1 MTIRTTEQLL
11 FEVRDQIATITLNRP
26 EKKNAFTTEM
36 LHAWGDAL
44 LECAQREDVRV
55 VVLTGAGNAFCSG
68 GDVGNMKD
76 RSEDSAYQRKTAL
89 SERVHRIPLILE
101 SFEKPVIVAVNGVAT
116 GAGMDMALMG
126 DIRIAASSARFAETY
141 MKIGIFSGDGGAWYL
156 PRLVGTSKA
165 LDLLLTARFID
176 AIEAEKMGLVSR
188 VVPDDELMAVTYALA
203 SQIAAQPPIAVRMM
217 KRAVY
222 QAERMDLRT
231 HLDMASSHM
240 AAIYSTQDHKEA
252 VTAFQEK
259 RKPQFVGR

>member
-1 MTIRTTEQLL
+1 MTIRATDQLR
-11 FEVRDQIATITLNRP
+11 FEVRDNIATITLNRP

-44 LECAQREDVRV
+44 LECGERDDVHV
-55 VVLTGAGNAFCSG
+55 VVLTGAGDAFCSG

-76 RSEDSAYQRKTAL
+76 RAEDSAYQRKVAL

-101 SFEKPVIVAVNGVAT
+101 TFEKPVIVAVNGVAT

-141 MKIGIFSGDGGAWYL
+141 MRVGIFSGDGGAWFL
-156 PRLVGTSKA
+156 PRIVGTAKA
-165 LDLLLTARFID
+165 LDLLWTARFID
-176 AIEAEKMGLVSR
+176 AAEAQSMGIVSR
-188 VVPDDELMAVTYALA
+188 VVPDDQLLTAAYELAT
-203 SQIAAQPPIAVRMM
+203 QIAAQPPIGVRMM

-240 AAIYSTQDHKEA
+240 AAIYSTRDHREA
-252 VTAFQEK
+252 VAAFQEK
-259 RKPQFVGR
+259 RKPQFSGN

>member
-1 MTIRTTEQLL
+1 MSIRSTSQLK
-11 FEVRDQIATITLNRP
+11 FEVHEYIATITLNRP

-44 LECAQREDVRV
+44 LECAERDDVRV
-55 VVLTGAGNAFCSG
+55 VVLTGAGDAFCSG

-76 RSEDSAYQRKTAL
+76 RAQDSAYQRKVAL
-89 SERVHRIPLILE
+89 AERVHRIPLILE
-101 SFEKPVIVAVNGVAT
+101 RFEKPLIVAVNGVAT

-126 DIRIAASSARFAETY
+126 DIRLAASTARFAETY
-141 MKIGIFSGDGGAWYL
+141 SRIGIFSGDGGAWYL
-156 PRLVGTSKA
+156 PRIVGTAKA
-165 LDLLLTARFID
+165 LDLLWTGRFID
-176 AIEAEKMGLVSR
+176 AVEAERMGIVSR
-188 VVPDDELMAVTYALA
+188 VVPAELLMSSTYELA
-203 SQIAAQPPIAVRMM
+203 KQIAAQPPIAVRMM

-252 VTAFQEK
+252 VAAFQEK
-259 RKPQFVGR
+259 RKPSFDGH

>member
-1 MTIRTTEQLL
+1 MAIRSTDQLR
-11 FEVRDQIATITLNRP
+11 FEVRDSIATITLNRP

-44 LECAQREDVRV
+44 LECAERDDVRA
-55 VVLTGAGNAFCSG
+55 VVLTGAGDAFCSG

-76 RSEDSAYQRKTAL
+76 RAEDSAYQRKVAL
-89 SERVHRIPLILE
+89 AERVHRIPLILE
-101 SFEKPVIVAVNGVAT
+101 TFEKPVIVAVNGVAT

-141 MKIGIFSGDGGAWYL
+141 TRVGIFSGDGGAWFL
-156 PRLVGTSKA
+156 PRIVGTAKA
-165 LDLLLTARFID
+165 LELLWTARFID
-176 AIEAEKMGLVSR
+176 AAEAERMGIVSR
-188 VVPDDELMAVTYALA
+188 VVPDEQLMAVAYELA
-203 SQIAAQPPIAVRMM
+203 SRIAEQPPIAVRMM

-240 AAIYSTQDHKEA
+240 AAVYSTQDHREA
-252 VTAFQEK
+252 VAAFQDK
-259 RKPQFVGR
+259 RKPRFSGC